1 MKSRGSFASIPKGN
15 IMNHSIKRA
24 LVCFLAFNIV
34 GCASV
39 MNGSS
44 QNVGITST
52 PTGAKV
58 TVDNKVVGVT
68 PVVTDL
74 SRKEGHTVSV
84 EMPGYKPVGLTLS
97 KGTSNWVWG
106 NLFLL
111 PAAFIGLGI
120 DYVNGGMY
128 KLSPAQINA
137 DLEKGVVAP
146 VQ

>member
-1 MKSRGSFASIPKGN
+1 
-15 IMNHSIKRA
+15 MNLSIKRV
-24 LVCFLAFNIV
+24 LVCFVAFNVV

-44 QNVGITST
+44 QNIGITST

-58 TVDNKVVGVT
+58 TIDNKPVGVT

-74 SRKEGHTVSV
+74 SRKDGHIVTI
-84 EMPGYKPVGLTLS
+84 EMPGYKPVGLTLA

-111 PAAFIGLGI
+111 PAAPIGLGI

-128 KLSPAQINA
+128 KLSPEQIHA
-137 DLEKGVVAP
+137 DLDKGIVAP
-146 VQ
+146 PQ

>member
-1 MKSRGSFASIPKGN
+1 MYF
-15 IMNHSIKRA
+15 SIKRV

-44 QNVGITST
+44 QNIGISST

-58 TVDNKVVGVT
+58 TIDNKPAGVT
-68 PVVTDL
+68 PLVTDL
-74 SRKEGHTVSV
+74 NRKEGHVVSI
-84 EMPGYKPVGLTLS
+84 EMPGYKPVGVTLS
-97 KGTSNWVWG
+97 KGTSAWVWG
-106 NLFLL
+106 NLFFL

-128 KLSPAQINA
+128 KLSPEQVNV
-137 DLEKGVVAP
+137 DLDKGVVVP
-146 VQ
+146 IQ